1 VAGVSEA
8 LFKFVANVR
17 ERQALYV
24 QQAGED
30 VRAQFPFMKAETLA
44 RQMQEAREQFLRHIR
59 FSVIW
64 LSTFDFHSAPESEAG
79 REAAGVALHD
89 ALRSWTQEW
98 TQLGCSVDVL
108 PVVFSTGA
116 KSVCPAAP
124 LAPCAQ
130 HVDKEASAAAKAAA
144 AYGESVR
151 IALACYLANTMSV
164 NGTGRR
170 GGVNDEPLYHLVKPA
185 QQGAEG
191 NQDVYAECVRKVLA
205 EIQERDHFLF
215 QKMVV
220 PAQVAVHGSGFVCDL
235 LEKPAFFANECELF
249 CADSIRHIPK
259 YLLINGFVVKVRIRD
274 DTLLARAQRA
284 PHTGTTLSPEHAEML
299 SQYLLRLATALK
311 LAVIAHKDDRITR
324 YTSPLKVVMIVVIMI
339 LIVVMMT
346 VAIVVITRYTSPL
359 KALALSNV
367 CSDDSSSSNK

>member
-1 VAGVSEA
+1 MRKEISTNSSR
-8 LFKFVANVR
+8 AN
-17 ERQALYV
+17 
-24 QQAGED
+24 
-30 VRAQFPFMKAETLA
+30 
-44 RQMQEAREQFLRHIR
+44 
-59 FSVIW
+59 
-64 LSTFDFHSAPESEAG
+64 G
-79 REAAGVALHD
+79 RE
-89 ALRSWTQEW
+89 
-98 TQLGCSVDVL
+98 
-108 PVVFSTGA
+108 
-116 KSVCPAAP
+116 
-124 LAPCAQ
+124 
-130 HVDKEASAAAKAAA
+130 SAAAIIYILEALGFHDAVTQ
-144 AYGESVR
+144 VR
-151 IALACYLANTMSV
+151 M
-164 NGTGRR
+164 
-170 GGVNDEPLYHLVKPA
+170 
-185 QQGAEG
+185 
-191 NQDVYAECVRKVLA
+191 VLA
-205 EIQERDHFLF
+205 PYLCPGTLEKLN
-215 QKMVV
+215 
-220 PAQVAVHGSGFVCDL
+220 VCDL

-284 PHTGTTLSPEHAEML
+284 PHAGTTLSPEHAEML